1 MSSQMPPEAK
11 QQLKLVRQ
19 SLLEMKRELAAMG
32 EIQDEMRRILDRRA
46 ALVDLMEQQQ
56 RPRLFGFIR

>member
-1 MSSQMPPEAK
+1 MPPEAK

-32 EIQDEMRRILDRRA
+32 EIQGEMRRILDRRA
-46 ALVDLMEQQQ
+46 ALVELMKQQQ
-56 RPRLFGFIR
+56 QPRFFGLIR